1 MQGSLFPRWPIHS
14 PRDLGACMPRT
25 YQRLLHDRSCYVSKC
40 RVCIVF
46 PFFPPSSSTVRMH
59 VHTLQLLTS
68 IYSHASNRAW
78 YRLPRTLHFNLLKCW
93 LLYPRFLSVRVT
105 SRVQQKFKE
114 WIVLNSCLVK
124 RGIFL
129 VDNIIYVTRRILFQS
144 ILLSVYLSSICRND

>member
-1 MQGSLFPRWPIHS
+1 MRDEKRERRKEGKKRAGRVYEPCIIELHSRCMAAGLMQGSLFPRWPIHS

-46 PFFPPSSSTVRMH
+46 PFFPSSSSTVRMH

-105 SRVQQKFKE
+105 SRVRQKFKE
-114 WIVLNSCLVK
+114 
-124 RGIFL
+124 
-129 VDNIIYVTRRILFQS
+129 
-144 ILLSVYLSSICRND
+144 